1 MAPRYYNV
9 LPFLTISVKYIQPSL
24 RNSVDK
30 KGKKKKRKKKTL
42 QLLYRRNVTES
53 KEIKLRSSKYFLD

>member
-1 MAPRYYNV
+1 MAPRYYHV

-30 KGKKKKRKKKTL
+30 KGKKKKRKKKYCNYYIEEM
-42 QLLYRRNVTES
+42 Q
-53 KEIKLRSSKYFLD
+53 KKAKK